1 MGRVESQR
9 SHYPDK
15 IKGSKTLFLTGTP
28 IRNEP
33 AELIPILR
41 GLDIPVG
48 RDKKRFNQAFV
59 QEIRQKP
66 GFFARVFKGV
76 KPGTIKRGKNLGI
89 LSRALKGKVDYHAPQ
104 TNKDYPSVK
113 TQRIETV
120 MSERQQSTYNMV
132 MKEHADL
139 RYKIRHGIAPS
150 KTESSRMNAFLTA
163 ARQVSNR
170 PGKYNLS
177 ATEADAPKINA
188 AFDEIKRRHKKN
200 KRYRGVTYSTYLGHG
215 IDPMAKRLSRTK
227 IPFASFTGRLNDK
240 EKSNIIKK
248 YNTGKIKH
256 LLISGAGAEGLD
268 LKGTRLLQIMEPHWN
283 EPMLKQIKGR
293 VKRFKSHTHLPKKER
308 NITIQTYINKPRK
321 TRWLK
326 KQHSG
331 TDEYLELLSK
341 NKQNL
346 VSDFTNVLKRVG
358 SAK

>member
-1 MGRVESQR
+1 
-9 SHYPDK
+9 
-15 IKGSKTLFLTGTP
+15 
-28 IRNEP
+28 
-33 AELIPILR
+33 
-41 GLDIPVG
+41 
-48 RDKKRFNQAFV
+48 
-59 QEIRQKP
+59 
-66 GFFARVFKGV
+66 
-76 KPGTIKRGKNLGI
+76 
-89 LSRALKGKVDYHAPQ
+89 
-104 TNKDYPSVK
+104 
-113 TQRIETV
+113 
-120 MSERQQSTYNMV
+120 
-132 MKEHADL
+132 
-139 RYKIRHGIAPS
+139 
-150 KTESSRMNAFLTA
+150 
-163 ARQVSNR
+163 
-170 PGKYNLS
+170 
-177 ATEADAPKINA
+177 
-188 AFDEIKRRHKKN
+188 
-200 KRYRGVTYSTYLGHG
+200 
-215 IDPMAKRLSRTK
+215 MAKRLSRTK